1 MATPSSYSAFNLAW
15 SSLCRAPGQQEQCY
29 ILLKKDAKAQ
39 MFCAY
44 SGDRA
49 CTTWPWRNTAVLAA
63 VFRASLG
70 KQTLSFL
77 FSILFLPCSVEL
89 FTKASLH
96 ALPGASA
103 ARERSPAEDG
113 VRWRE
118 GRSHRVPWARSDA
131 VLERAANV
139 LRRVSGADH
148 HRDGQAEV
156 LRHGPRSDHVDG
168 LDHLSDRDRREAQ
181 VSTIPSTYANGTL
194 HSSLNIC
201 SPHALFKI
209 KLVYFLLKKCTYEIS
224 FCFLWF
230 IIITCDSEHSW
241 AWWKSSV
248 SSGSVWFLQGRVL
261 SRGADELSPES

>member
-1 MATPSSYSAFNLAW
+1 
-15 SSLCRAPGQQEQCY
+15 
-29 ILLKKDAKAQ
+29 

-77 FSILFLPCSVEL
+77 FSILFRPCSVEL
-89 FTKASLH
+89 FTKACLH

-131 VLERAANV
+131 VLERAANI

-148 HRDGQAEV
+148 HRDWQAEV

-181 VSTIPSTYANGTL
+181 VSTIPSTYACGTL

-209 KLVYFLLKKCTYEIS
+209 KLIYFLLKKMYIWNIILLFMVHYNSMWWSAFVGIVKVFSEFR
-224 FCFLWF
+224 FCVVPAG
-230 IIITCDSEHSW
+230 TCP
-241 AWWKSSV
+241 
-248 SSGSVWFLQGRVL
+248 Q
-261 SRGADELSPES
+261 